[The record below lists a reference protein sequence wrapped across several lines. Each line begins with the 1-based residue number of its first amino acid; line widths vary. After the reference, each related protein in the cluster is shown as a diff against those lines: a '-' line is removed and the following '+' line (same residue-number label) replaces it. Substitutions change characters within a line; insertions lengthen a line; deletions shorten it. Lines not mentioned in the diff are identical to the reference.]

1 MFEKFKRHRRII
13 KAISHIVRRRQ
24 KAWSD
29 GLSDE
34 QKREEARNRYGREF
48 KCNEQ
53 VHTLEQEKFAM
64 LDKGR
69 EIPNWLRKD

>member
-1 MFEKFKRHRRII
+1 MH
-13 KAISHIVRRRQ
+13 
-24 KAWSD
+24 WSN
-29 GLSDE
+29 GLTHE
-34 QKREEARNRYGREF
+34 QKLEEARNRYGREF

-69 EIPNWLRKD
+69 DIPNWLRKQ